1 MTSQEKILN
10 KNNEGKFI
18 CVGLDTD
25 INKIPEFLKNDPY
38 GVFKFNQSIIEA
50 TKDYAAGYKI
60 NFAFYESAG
69 SAGINELERTVE
81 LKPQDIISI
90 ADAKRGDIGNTSEM
104 YAKSVYEHF
113 KFDAITL
120 HPYMGKDSLQP
131 FLDFT
136 NKMNYVLVLTSNPGS
151 NDFEKLELKNGRFLY
166 QNILQNVSD
175 WNRDNNCG
183 IVFGATK
190 LDELKTNINNFGNL
204 SILLPGVG
212 AQGGSLED
220 VSKTFN
226 DNKRK
231 NYLVNVSRGIIY
243 KSNNADF
250 AEAAHN
256 EIIALNKISSSYK
269 NSVKESI

>member
-1 MTSQEKILN
+1 MTSQEKILK
-10 KNNEGKFI
+10 KNSEGKFI

-25 INKIPEFLKNDPY
+25 VNKIPVFLKNDPD
-38 GVFKFNQSIIEA
+38 GVFKFNQSIIES
-50 TKDYAAGYKI
+50 TKDYAAAYKI
-60 NFAFYESAG
+60 NFAFYERAG
-69 SAGINELERTVE
+69 SEGFNELERTVE
-81 LKPQDIISI
+81 LIPQDILSI

-113 KFDAITL
+113 RFDAVTL

-136 NKMNYVLVLTSNPGS
+136 DKMNYVLVLTSNPGA
-151 NDFEKLELKNGRFLY
+151 NDFEKLELKNERLLY
-166 QNILQNVSD
+166 QNILQSVSD
-175 WNRDNNCG
+175 WNKNHNCG

-190 LDELKTNINNFGNL
+190 LEELKTNISSFGNL

-220 VSKTFN
+220 VSKIFN
-226 DNKRK
+226 DNKHK

-243 KSNNADF
+243 KSSGDDF
-250 AEAAHN
+250 AEAARN
-256 EIIALNKISSSYK
+256 ELISLNKISSSYQ
-269 NSVKESI
+269 N

>member
-1 MTSQEKILN
+1 MKSQKKILK
-10 KNNEGKFI
+10 KNDESKFI

-25 INKIPEFLKNDPY
+25 RNKIPVFLKNDPD
-38 GVFKFNQSIIEA
+38 GVFKFNRAIIES
-50 TKDYAAGYKI
+50 TKNYAAAYKI
-60 NFAFYESAG
+60 NFAFYEQSGAK
-69 SAGINELERTVE
+69 GITELEKTVE
-81 LKPQDIISI
+81 LIPQDTLSI

-113 KFDAITL
+113 KFDAVTL

-136 NKMNYVLVLTSNPGS
+136 DKMNYILVLTSNPGAV
-151 NDFEKLELKNGRFLY
+151 DFEKLELKDGRFLY
-166 QNILQNVSD
+166 QSILQTISV
-175 WNRDNNCG
+175 WNNNNNCG

-190 LDELKTNINNFGNL
+190 LDELKANITNFGNL

-220 VSKTFN
+220 VSKVFN
-226 DNKRK
+226 INKRK

-243 KSNNADF
+243 KSGGEDF
-250 AEAAHN
+250 AEAARD
-256 EIIALNKISSSYK
+256 ELVLLNKI
-269 NSVKESI
+269 NSGN